1 MMLVTLSAVVINVNS
16 VSIYERGGG
25 VGCGHNLSVS
35 NASTGQTLVSTGST
49 TTMALGH
56 MKYAKLKMVIYFLYD

>member
-1 MMLVTLSAVVINVNS
+1 MMLVTLSAVVITVNS

-49 TTMALGH
+49 TTMGTGIYEICKAKKGH
-56 MKYAKLKMVIYFLYD
+56 LFPV

>member
-49 TTMALGH
+49 TTMGTGTYEICKAKNGH
-56 MKYAKLKMVIYFLYD
+56 LFPV